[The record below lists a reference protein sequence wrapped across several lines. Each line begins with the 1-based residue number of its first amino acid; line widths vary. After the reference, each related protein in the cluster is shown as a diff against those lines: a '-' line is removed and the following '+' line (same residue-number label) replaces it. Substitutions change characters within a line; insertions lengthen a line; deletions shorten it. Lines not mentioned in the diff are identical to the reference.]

1 MEKTI
6 PNKTRTRKIAL
17 VVAML
22 GAMALPLA
30 AQAPRPAPSQR
41 AWVLGRDRAL
51 ADSVLAQGLA
61 KGLAPVLASDAV
73 LLYPDGPVVQGAAAI
88 RRYLSAQ
95 PALDSV
101 RITWQP
107 SAAELSSD
115 STLAATWGV
124 GVVTTRGGRVL
135 TGRYI
140 AVWERGARSERRGAT
155 GDWKV
160 VALLVPEV
168 GHPSGTVPVD
178 GVPLELA
185 GIAAA
190 GSTAPFVQADLD
202 FARLAGDS
210 GAGIAFARFA
220 APDAQMVSGAG
231 LVAIGPE
238 SIGKLIAGP
247 STWRWYAVA
256 AGAAADGSLG
266 WTVGQAVITN
276 PEGQAYPSK
285 YVTIW
290 RRTPAGVR
298 FVTDG
303 GSGRPAGRP

>member
-1 MEKTI
+1 MRKTI
-6 PNKTRTRKIAL
+6 PNKTRSRKIAL
-17 VVAML
+17 ALIL
-22 GAMALPLA
+22 GSMTAPLA

-61 KGLAPVLASDAV
+61 KGLAPVLADNAV
-73 LLYPDGPVVQGAAAI
+73 LLHPDGPVVQGAPAI
-88 RRYLSAQ
+88 LRYLGAQ

-107 SAAELSSD
+107 GAAELSCD

-135 TGRYI
+135 IGRYI
-140 AVWERGARSERRGAT
+140 AVWRKEARGEGQEAR
-155 GDWKV
+155 GDWKL
-160 VALLVPEV
+160 AAFLVPEV

-178 GVPLELA
+178 GVALELPAIA
-185 GIAAA
+185 GS
-190 GSTAPFVQADLD
+190 GSTAPFVRADLD
-202 FARLAGDS
+202 FAKLAGDS
-210 GAGIAFARFA
+210 GVGTAFARFA
-220 APDAQMVSGAG
+220 APDAQMVSGTG
-231 LVAIGPE
+231 MVTIGPE
-238 SIGKLIAGP
+238 SIGKLVAGP

-266 WTVGQAVITN
+266 WTVGQAVITS
-276 PEGQAYPSK
+276 PGGEAYPSK

-290 RRTPAGVR
+290 RKTAAGVR
-298 FVTDG
+298 YITDG
-303 GSGRPAGRP
+303 GSGRPVGRP